1 MSRMDFIL
9 RPTVRKL
16 GTWSVLLGL
25 PICGAAVLALAG
37 CDRAGGALET
47 ARVSAAASSRQE
59 PAATPEAA
67 PEADEQEAAAPEA
80 SNEPELIARLERLRK
95 AGQFEAFIDATLNAA
110 QEQAD
115 NGPLQMLATEA
126 LLAAGSNQA
135 AEASALGA
143 AALVADDAATCGQAL
158 KLWATARFRQQKPL
172 DDPQFVALLAKLP
185 ADEPAAQ
192 TLRFWQASL
201 GGRTAFRLTAAAG
214 AGPVEIP
221 ATHAAPG
228 SVPAELNAVE
238 ARANGVALPLVFID
252 TGAQHTLLTVAAA
265 RAAGVAI
272 GSAATHLVGFAR
284 LNARPATIET
294 LELGGLTLHDVPVL
308 VGDSA
313 PLEALQGQ
321 MSLGT
326 ELMHHVRFTIDY
338 PSRRV
343 LAEAANIRHAE
354 PSTPIWE
361 IPVWTFSQACLA
373 RGQLAGGAM
382 ARVLV
387 DTGDRAGTFVSA
399 RWARRH
405 LPNFQRSTSS
415 LVFKVKPRNLS
426 LDVLELGNQSLQDWP
441 VSDTIPKNLERLDL
455 VDVLLGHDVLGPYQ
469 LTIDLPQR
477 VLQLRAGG
485 EGFHDQP

>member
-16 GTWSVLLGL
+16 GAWSVLLGL
-25 PICGAAVLALAG
+25 LIYGAAVLALAG

-59 PAATPEAA
+59 PAATPEA
-67 PEADEQEAAAPEA
+67 DEQEPAAPEA

-110 QEQAD
+110 QEQAG

-126 LLAAGSNQA
+126 LLAAGNNQA
-135 AEASALGA
+135 AEASALVA
-143 AALVADDAATCGQAL
+143 ATLVADDDADACGQAL

-185 ADEPAAQ
+185 ADEPGAQ

-201 GGRTAFRLTAAAG
+201 GGRIPFRLTAAHD
-214 AGPVEIP
+214 AGPIEIP
-221 ATHAAPG
+221 ATRAAPG
-228 SVPAELNAVE
+228 SVPAELSAIE

-284 LNARPATIET
+284 LNARPGTIET

-308 VGDSA
+308 VGDTA

-343 LAEAANIRHAE
+343 LAEAANVRHAE

-373 RGQLAGGAM
+373 RGQLAGAAM

-426 LDVLELGNQSLQDWP
+426 LDVLELGNQSLHDWP